1 MATVTL
7 RLAPRPAHVRTAR
20 LVASAMAR
28 RGGVPDDLLDD
39 VRLAVGE
46 ACARAVRLH
55 QRHEMDDA
63 VTVELTDGDGFT
75 VVVADSVASAPLGTS
90 TDAAAD
96 VVSGDADGGPTGLV
110 ASVAGGQGRA
120 GTRATVPP
128 LPAGGSDPSS
138 ALPSTAGSAWAYGT
152 NRTGGAGGTGQAEER
167 WAASERLGL
176 AVLAGVVDDLRV
188 ERGDTGTRVRMRWP
202 TDG

>member
-28 RGGVPDDLLDD
+28 RSGVNEELLDD

-55 QRHEMDDA
+55 QRHGVDA
-63 VTVELTDGDGFT
+63 PVILELTDGEDFT
-75 VVVADSVASAPLGTS
+75 IVVTDSVA
-90 TDAAAD
+90 
-96 VVSGDADGGPTGLV
+96 DGVAGATPDRIDLV
-110 ASVAGGQGRA
+110 ASLTGASGVVGEVSEA
-120 GTRATVPP
+120 GTRTVGRTDDGSPAAWVATEVTEITEMG
-128 LPAGGSDPSS
+128 L
-138 ALPSTAGSAWAYGT
+138 
-152 NRTGGAGGTGQAEER
+152 AETPGWVE
-167 WAASERLGL
+167 SERLGL

-188 ERGDTGTRVRMRWP
+188 ERRANGTRVHMRWP
-202 TDG
+202 IKD